1 MRIVHF
7 VKEKFSTRG
16 IAVSFKQAEVLAV
29 LCPIS
34 VNWHNNPQLW
44 MSMEMRSNSTWSA
57 QLRWCVEQNWQLN
70 RRDLNILIMKT
81 SYLETKLCHC
91 SLLNQIRSDHT
102 ILKWSVVTMI
112 YDENVSTTSQ
122 SHAHTRTRSRTLQ
135 SDNVIAISLDQLP
148 VCTLHTRTSA
158 EKKPKKKFDSTI
170 FLICFSMSAHTL
182 CPVRFQE
189 PQIILQFNLQ
199 FSVEKR
205 NSHYSKDASMQFS
218 YIATARMLI
227 LSNGI

>member
-81 SYLETKLCHC
+81 SYLETKHTVTVESDQITSYWNEVLSQWFMMRMCQVNHM
-91 SLLNQIRSDHT
+91 LTHEHDHANFNQTMSSPFPLT
-102 ILKWSVVTMI
+102 NCPFVLFILGRQQK
-112 YDENVSTTSQ
+112 
-122 SHAHTRTRSRTLQ
+122 
-135 SDNVIAISLDQLP
+135 
-148 VCTLHTRTSA
+148 
-158 EKKPKKKFDSTI
+158 KKPKKKFDFSKRISSWPTI

-189 PQIILQFNLQ
+189 PQIILQF
-199 FSVEKR
+199 SVEKR
-205 NSHYSKDASMQFS
+205 NSHYSKDDPMQFS
-218 YIATARMLI
+218 YIAIARMLI